1 MRRWR
6 RKKNIKKDIK
16 INKNIFLYFYLFL
29 PIFPSAACRN
39 KLLTFNSNDMKKIL
53 IWALPLLMGSVCH
66 AEDITIQYNGSTAK
80 VQQKAKDSVN
90 VTVKGANVHIESQY
104 TSHKL
109 TVLLSGKSDDGQL
122 VLKTAGKAKV
132 TLNKLNLT
140 SQEGAPLDLRNKK
153 KVEIIAADGT
163 ENTLTI
169 TACND
174 TANNKAAAIWSKD
187 KILLSGKGTLNVI
200 ATGDGCRGIKA
211 KKDITIEDLTLNV
224 TTSGNHLGE
233 KPFGFGN
240 FGGGEMP
247 DFGGF
252 GGGFGGFGAPNDSTR
267 QGGFGG
273 FQMGG
278 FGGGM
283 PNFGNLS
290 EEDQARIE
298 EMRKAFEERMQ
309 NGEGF
314 GGFGGFQMGG
324 FGAPNDST
332 RQGGFGGF
340 GGGMPNF
347 GGGGMPDFGGF
358 GGGFGGFGNPGG
370 EGEEDEDGGM
380 GFGGKHK
387 YVAST
392 KGIASKGKIT
402 INSGT
407 VTVKTATAG
416 AEGIEG
422 KDGVIVNG
430 GTVDVYSPDDAIN
443 ANACIEFNGG
453 TIIARSKGND
463 AIDSNPNGGFFMP
476 FGGNNDQED
485 ADPAIV
491 ITGGT
496 VYAWSQAGSPEEG
509 LDCDFAPLV
518 IEGGT
523 IFTVGGGMGEMPSV
537 PTNYTS
543 KQPSVLLIGINIQK
557 EEPIYLYDSKNKLL
571 ETITIPFALRRSAS
585 LVSSPF
591 FEMGETYTVKTKDY
605 EKTFTLN
612 ENFTA
617 VR

>member
-1 MRRWR
+1 
-6 RKKNIKKDIK
+6 
-16 INKNIFLYFYLFL
+16 
-29 PIFPSAACRN
+29 
-39 KLLTFNSNDMKKIL
+39 MKKIL
-53 IWALPLLMGSVCH
+53 IWALPFLMGNVCQ
-66 AEDITIQYNGSTAK
+66 AEDINIQYNGSTAK
-80 VQQKAKDSVN
+80 VEQKAKDSVT
-90 VTVKGANVHIESQY
+90 VTVKGAKVHIESQY
-104 TSHKL
+104 TDHKL
-109 TVLLSGKSDDGQL
+109 TVLLTGKSDDGQL

-132 TLNKLNLT
+132 TLSKLNLT

-153 KVEIIAADGT
+153 KVEIVAADGT

-174 TANNKAAAIWSKD
+174 TANNKAATIWSKD
-187 KILLSGKGTLNVI
+187 KILFSGKGALNVI

-233 KPFGFGN
+233 KPFSFGGFGG

-247 DFGGF
+247 DFSNFQMPEGGF
-252 GGGFGGFGAPNDSTR
+252 PDFGGFGGFPGFGGEANDSTR

-273 FQMGG
+273 FPNFGGGFPG
-278 FGGGM
+278 FGG
-283 PNFGNLS
+283 
-290 EEDQARIE
+290 EA
-298 EMRKAFEERMQ
+298 
-309 NGEGF
+309 
-314 GGFGGFQMGG
+314 
-324 FGAPNDST
+324 NDST

-340 GGGMPNF
+340 PGFGNFQMPEGGFPNF
-347 GGGGMPDFGGF
+347 
-358 GGGFGGFGNPGG
+358 GGFGGFGASNEEE
-370 EGEEDEDGGM
+370 EGEEGGGM
-380 GFGGKHK
+380 GFAGKRK

-392 KGIASKGKIT
+392 KGIASKGKVT

-430 GTVDVYSPDDAIN
+430 GTVDVFSPDDAIN

-453 TIIARSKGND
+453 TVIARSKGND
-463 AIDSNPNGGFFMP
+463 AVDSNPKGGFFMP
-476 FGGNNDQED
+476 FGGNSNQED

-491 ITGGT
+491 ITGGK

-537 PTNYTS
+537 PTNYSS
-543 KQPSVLLIGINIQK
+543 KHPSVLLIGINIVK
-557 EEPIYLYDSKNKLL
+557 EEPIQIYNSKDKLL
-571 ETITIPFALRRSAS
+571 ETITIPFSLRRSAS
-585 LVSSPF
+585 LVSCPF

>member
-1 MRRWR
+1 
-6 RKKNIKKDIK
+6 
-16 INKNIFLYFYLFL
+16 
-29 PIFPSAACRN
+29 
-39 KLLTFNSNDMKKIL
+39 MKKIL

-453 TIIARSKGND
+453 TVIARSKGND
-463 AIDSNPNGGFFMP
+463 AVDSNPKGGFFMP
-476 FGGNNDQED
+476 LGGNNNQED

>member
-252 GGGFGGFGAPNDSTR
+252 GGGFVGFGSPNDSTR

-453 TIIARSKGND
+453 TVIARSKGND
-463 AIDSNPNGGFFMP
+463 AVDSNPKGGFFMP
-476 FGGNNDQED
+476 FGGNNNQED